1 MTAKYKLVLIRHGE
15 SVYNQQNLFCG
26 WHDADLSETG
36 IKEAVAAGQL
46 LKELNYEFDIAFTSV
61 LKRAIKTLY
70 LLQEELDC
78 HWLPVIR
85 SWRLNERHY
94 GGLQGLNKAQTAEK
108 YGNSKV
114 KDWRRSYDIPP
125 PPLEKT
131 DGRWSGKD
139 KQYQDMDQGMIP
151 ACECLKD
158 TVERTLPFWY
168 DSIVPAIKSG
178 KRVLISAHGNS
189 LRGLVKYLDNKTELE
204 ITELNIPTA
213 MPLVYELDENL
224 RPVQSYYLG
233 SAEEVAAAQAKVAN
247 QGTAK

>member
-1 MTAKYKLVLIRHGE
+1 MTTKYKLVLIRHGE

-36 IKEAVAAGQL
+36 IDEAVKAGKL
-46 LKELNYEFDIAFTSV
+46 LKDNGFEFDIAFTSV

-78 HWLPVIR
+78 HWLPVVR

-94 GGLQGLNKAQTAEK
+94 GDLQGYNKAETAKK
-108 YGNSKV
+108 YGENQV

-131 DGRWSGKD
+131 DDRWAGKEA
-139 KQYQDMDQGMIP
+139 KYKLMDQGMIP

-158 TVERTLPFWY
+158 TVARTLPFWY

-189 LRGLVKYLDNKTELE
+189 LRGLIKYLDNMSDLE
-204 ITELNIPTA
+204 IIEKNIPTA

-224 RPVQSYYLG
+224 RPVKDYYLG
-233 SAEEVAAAQAKVAN
+233 SAEEVAAAEAKVAN
-247 QGTAK
+247 QGKAK